1 VALCDTWVKCS
12 GSRGQDRAIPTRA
25 IWTPRRSKTFVD
37 HTVARNSN
45 VDNVVHYVKVARA
58 GRGKGFMHRWKV
70 GLAPTEPAYRKR
82 RRRALAAQRKARRRE
97 HGIVAELSRS
107 ERSVRTATLP
117 LEIGPALIVILLL
130 SLGSWAIIWAA
141 IELALAALG

>member
-1 VALCDTWVKCS
+1 VRYL
-12 GSRGQDRAIPTRA
+12 GQVQRVEGAG
-25 IWTPRRSKTFVD
+25 PRYPHLGNLDPAAFSDLFC

-97 HGIVAELSRS
+97 RGIVAELSRS

-117 LEIGPALIVILLL
+117 LDIGPALIVILLL

-141 IELALAALG
+141 VRLALAALG